1 MKTIENQMKIL
12 EDIKQNNHIQKAIKK
27 MHLEEGSS
35 TVQKMG
41 QNNNHWDWFED
52 EL

>member
-35 TVQKMG
+35 TV
-41 QNNNHWDWFED
+41 
-52 EL
+52 